1 MEKNINIETFSIIN
15 PFLETIKEIDSL
27 SVVNKVSFLV
37 FQFIKDNEIE
47 IVHFEIDEINKCIIL
62 KIDYLNTFQNK
73 NVILD
78 AIKKEAK
85 NVDISVKYSL
95 PSIEEFKFLA
105 KKYKEIGEYSSLG
118 HAQNGLATSY
128 GYKNYQTIKPV
139 LKPVNMDEIRS
150 KLLLR
155 GRRGYGVLEMHKI
168 YSSFITVC
176 FGTKPEANKNRI
188 EYEYEINLNDFP
200 FSEENKNFFYSILC
214 GINSINN
221 LFQEAFFNEISLDY
235 GFIQLKSNYE
245 LTYPFGKDPDLLKDI
260 FDEEVI
266 KFIFSIKNKNKE
278 SIEKNKL
285 LNEDKTLDEKIE
297 TFCLVSFTPDYG
309 EKQYFLIDAIIN
321 KRNNT
326 VRSTIYEKFG
336 GSHIPLS
343 FDKDFD
349 KNLLE
354 EQTIED
360 LILEYENRNGF
371 KLKKESDLSII
382 KMYFS
387 SHLFQE
393 DRISLKL
400 KSFLAF

>member
-1 MEKNINIETFSIIN
+1 MEKNTNIETFSIIN
-15 PFLETIKEIDSL
+15 PFLETIKKIDSL
-27 SVVNKVSFLV
+27 TVVNKVSFLV
-37 FQFIKDNEIE
+37 FQFVKDNEIE
-47 IVHFEIDEINKCIIL
+47 IVNFEIDEINKCIIL

-85 NVDISVKYSL
+85 NVGISVKYSL

-105 KKYKEIGEYSSLG
+105 KKYKEVCEYGSLG
-118 HAQNGLATSY
+118 HAQNALATSY

-139 LKPVNMDEIRS
+139 LKPVNMDEISS

-155 GRRGYGVLEMHKI
+155 RHSGSYNVLEMHKI

-200 FSEENKNFFYSILC
+200 FSEANKNFFYTILNR
-214 GINSINN
+214 INSINN
-221 LFQEAFFNEISLDY
+221 DVSFFNEISLDY

-245 LTYPFGKDPDLLKDI
+245 LTYPLGKDPDLLKDI

-297 TFCLVSFTPDYG
+297 SFCLVSFTPDYG

-336 GSHIPLS
+336 GSPIPLS

-360 LILEYENRNGF
+360 LILYYEKMNNI
-371 KLKKESDLSII
+371 KLKKVTL
-382 KMYFS
+382 YN
-387 SHLFQE
+387 
-393 DRISLKL
+393 R
-400 KSFLAF
+400 